1 MERRAAWKPRKRARW
16 PDYFRN
22 SSLKS
27 QPELKRLRCLAALAL
42 AWNSRRPARAELRL
56 RLRQARSLLLELA
69 LAKNLQT
76 QAALDSRQALA
87 QDSLDSLRQQEACS
101 RLVNLNRE
109 TSRHLVLRAN

>member
-1 MERRAAWKPRKRARW
+1 
-16 PDYFRN
+16 
-22 SSLKS
+22 
-27 QPELKRLRCLAALAL
+27 LAALAL

-87 QDSLDSLRQQEACS
+87 QDSLDSLRRQEACS

-109 TSRHLVLRAN
+109 PWRRSVSRAQADSAGSSSAGKGGNYRR